1 MIEVIDPATG
11 RKYPSLSAAA
21 KTIGISHGALHYRLK
36 KDPELAFFTGR
47 LWWVFSK
54 DHTGQ
59 EFPNIA
65 EMAKAWGLKPKLVR
79 DRLRM
84 GWTVEKALLTPPQKR
99 GNRK

>member
-21 KTIGISHGALHYRLK
+21 KVIGISHGALHYRIK
-36 KDPELAFFTGR
+36 TSPELAFFTRR

-65 EMAKAWGLKPKLVR
+65 EMAKAWGLRPKLVR
-79 DRLRM
+79 DRLRR

>member
-21 KTIGISHGALHYRLK
+21 KTLGISHGALHYRLK
-36 KDPELAFFTGR
+36 HSPELAFFTGR

-59 EFPNIA
+59 EFPTIA
-65 EMAKAWGLKPKLVR
+65 AMAKAWGLKPKLVR
-79 DRLRM
+79 DRFRM
-84 GWTVEKALLTPPQKR
+84 GWTVEKTLTTPPQKQ
-99 GNRK
+99 GGRK

>member
-11 RKYPSLSAAA
+11 KKYPSLSAAA
-21 KTIGISHGALHYRLK
+21 KTIGITHSALHNRIK
-36 KDPELAFFTGR
+36 HSPDLAFFTGR

-59 EFPNIA
+59 EFPTIS

-84 GWTVEKALLTPPQKR
+84 GWTVEKALTTPPQKQ
-99 GNRK
+99 GSRK

>member
-1 MIEVIDPATG
+1 MIEVTDPATG

-21 KTIGISHGALHYRLK
+21 KTIGITHSALHHRLK
-36 KDPELAFFTGR
+36 NSPELAFFTGR

-54 DHTGQ
+54 DHTGK

-65 EMAKAWGLKPKLVR
+65 AMAKAWGLKPKLVR

-84 GWTVEKALLTPPQKR
+84 GWTVEKALTTPPQKQ
-99 GNRK
+99 GDRK